1 MINIIIWIRDT
12 RYYSVE
18 ELRDED
24 HDEEDEDGDGG
35 EELDEAAALGST
47 DDGDEL
53 DEGCEQAGGMVM
65 ARSNDE
71 IRNGVGSCWKVPP
84 VHPRG
89 PECETGAN
97 LRIGTGRLKNLTW
110 GQPKQKNDALSSK
123 SF

>member
-12 RYYSVE
+12 RCYSVE

-24 HDEEDEDGDGG
+24 HDEEDEDEDGG

-65 ARSNDE
+65 ARSNGE
-71 IRNGVGSCWKVPP
+71 IAMAWGAAGRCLPCTRVGRSVKPGLIC
-84 VHPRG
+84 
-89 PECETGAN
+89 AS
-97 LRIGTGRLKNLTW
+97 
-110 GQPKQKNDALSSK
+110 ALVG
-123 SF
+123 